1 MNADEISGK
10 ARANFL
16 NGFNCAQSV
25 FCALV
30 EELGEDVCGMNLET
44 AQRLSSSFGGGM
56 GRLREVCGAVSGMF
70 MAAGL
75 VYGYSSSSEP
85 DAKAKHYAL
94 IQQLAKKFAGK
105 NSSIVCRELL
115 GLAPKASGLAPD
127 SPVPEARTE
136 QYYQKRP
143 CADLVA
149 DAARIFAEYY
159 SENPPATN

>member
-1 MNADEISGK
+1 MNVEEVK
-10 ARANFL
+10 NRAKENFM

-25 FCALV
+25 FCAFV
-30 EELGEDVCGMNLET
+30 EELGEEKAGMSLET
-44 AQRLSSSFGGGM
+44 AQKLSSSFGGGM

-70 MAAGL
+70 MAAGI

-94 IQQLAKKFAGK
+94 IQELAKKFAAK
-105 NSSIVCRELL
+105 NGSIVCRELL
-115 GLAPKASGLAPD
+115 GLPPKNPGLAPD
-127 SPVPEARTE
+127 SPVPEARTK

-149 DAARIFAEYY
+149 DAAEIFAEYY
-159 SENPPATN
+159 ESEGKS

>member
-1 MNADEISGK
+1 MNVEEVK
-10 ARANFL
+10 KRAKENFM

-25 FCALV
+25 LCAFV
-30 EELGEDVCGMNLET
+30 EELGEEKAGMSLET
-44 AQRLSSSFGGGM
+44 AQKLSSSFGGGM

-70 MAAGL
+70 MAAGI

-94 IQQLAKKFAGK
+94 IQELAKKFAAK
-105 NSSIVCRELL
+105 NGSIICRELL
-115 GLAPKASGLAPD
+115 KLPPKNPGLAPD
-127 SPVPEARTE
+127 SPVPEARTK

-149 DAARIFAEYY
+149 DAAEIFAEYY
-159 SENPPATN
+159 ESAGKS

>member
-1 MNADEISGK
+1 MNAEEMSEK
-10 ARANFL
+10 ARTNFL

-25 FCALV
+25 FCAFV
-30 EELGEDVCGMNLET
+30 EEFGESVCGMNLET
-44 AQRLSSSFGGGM
+44 AQKLSSSFGGGM
-56 GRLREVCGAVSGMF
+56 GRLREVCGTVSGMF

-75 VYGYSSSSEP
+75 VYGYTTSSEP

-94 IQQLAKKFAGK
+94 IQELAKKFAEK
-105 NSSIVCRELL
+105 NGSIVCRDLL
-115 GLAPKASGLAPD
+115 GLPPKTSAFEPD

-136 QYYQKRP
+136 QYYKKRP

-159 SENPPATN
+159 LSHPKAS